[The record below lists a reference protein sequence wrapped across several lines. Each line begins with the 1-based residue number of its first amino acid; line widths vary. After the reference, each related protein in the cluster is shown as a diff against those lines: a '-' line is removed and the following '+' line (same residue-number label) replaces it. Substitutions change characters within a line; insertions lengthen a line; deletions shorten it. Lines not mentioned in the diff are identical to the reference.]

1 MTTQRRG
8 EETRSHLLQAAEDC
22 FAQSGYDG
30 TSVAEICRGAGVSKG
45 AFYHHFPSK
54 QDIFLEL
61 LDRWMAALEGQL
73 RRVRAESDTV
83 PEAFLSMTEMVR
95 FIFQTAGDRL
105 PMFLEF
111 WTQAA
116 HDPAV
121 WQATIA
127 PYRQFRAFFAEMIED
142 GIAEGSLRP
151 LDPEKAAQAVVSLAV
166 GVLLQS
172 SLDPQGADWGQVA
185 YEGIQMLLPGLAEG

>member
-116 HDPAV
+116 H
-121 WQATIA
+121 ATRPSGRRPSLPI
-127 PYRQFRAFFAEMIED
+127 
-142 GIAEGSLRP
+142 GSSGP
-151 LDPEKAAQAVVSLAV
+151 SL
-166 GVLLQS
+166 
-172 SLDPQGADWGQVA
+172 PR
-185 YEGIQMLLPGLAEG
+185 